1 MKDKKYHYVYKT
13 TNLINGKYYIG
24 VHSSSRV
31 DDGYLGSGT
40 ALVKALQKHGEE
52 NFKREILEF
61 VDTAEEKWVAEIRYV
76 TLEVVKDPN
85 SYNQA
90 PGGRNW
96 IAAMKRTNDPNLS
109 DHQSKAGRSGAKS
122 YLASMTEEERR
133 GWHSKG
139 GKISAM
145 KTVANKTGIHSDSSK
160 EKKKIAVSAAIKGT
174 IELWHP
180 DAPETVTNR
189 NSQDYMSG
197 WSVRVK
203 PDSDRY
209 KDLLAQGYVQRQ
221 SVSDIVRG
229 K

>member
-1 MKDKKYHYVYKT
+1 MKDKKFHYVYKT

-24 VHSSSRV
+24 VHSSSHL

-40 ALVKALQKHGEE
+40 SLIKALQKYGEE

-61 VDTAEEKWVAEIRYV
+61 VNTAEEKWIAEIKHV
-76 TLEVVKDPN
+76 TLDVVKDPN

-96 IAAMKRTNDPNLS
+96 IAAMKRANDPSLS
-109 DHQSKAGRSGAKS
+109 AHQSKAGSSGAKS
-122 YLASMTEEERR
+122 YLASMSEDERR
-133 GWHSKG
+133 EWHRKG

-145 KTVANKTGIHSDSSK
+145 KTVANKTGIHSDPSK

-180 DAPETVTNR
+180 EAPKTVTNR
-189 NSQDYMSG
+189 NSQDYVSG

-203 PDSDRY
+203 PDSDRH
-209 KDLLAQGYVQRQ
+209 KELLEQGYAQRLP
-221 SVSDIVRG
+221 VSKIVGG